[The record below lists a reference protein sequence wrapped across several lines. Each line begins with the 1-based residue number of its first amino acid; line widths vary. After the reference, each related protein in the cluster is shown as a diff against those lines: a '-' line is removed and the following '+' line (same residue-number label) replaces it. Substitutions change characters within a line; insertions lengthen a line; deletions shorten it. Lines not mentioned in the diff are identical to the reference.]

1 MIVVGYTPP
10 DQFGGAAL
18 EHGVAEAQLRGTSLL
33 VINTSKGDSLADQSF
48 ADNAHLEELEG
59 KLAASGV
66 DHEVRQIVGDETVDV
81 ILEAMTAPS
90 AELLVIGIRDRT
102 PPVGKLLMGST
113 AQRLL
118 LSCRKPVLAVKP
130 E

>member
-1 MIVVGYTPP
+1 MIVVGYTP

-33 VINTSKGDSLADQSF
+33 VINSSKGDSLADQSF
-48 ADNAHLEELEG
+48 ADNAHLQELEG
-59 KLAASGV
+59 KLAASGI

-81 ILEAMTAPS
+81 ILEAMTAPN

-102 PPVGKLLMGST
+102 PVGKLLMGST

-130 E
+130 DVR

>member
-1 MIVVGYTPP
+1 MIVVGYTP

-33 VINTSKGDSLADQSF
+33 VINSSKGDSLADQSF
-48 ADNAHLEELEG
+48 ADNAHLQELEG
-59 KLAASGV
+59 KLAASGI

-81 ILEAMTAPS
+81 ILEAMTAPN

-102 PPVGKLLMGST
+102 PVGKLLMGST

-130 E
+130 DER

>member
-1 MIVVGYTPP
+1 MIVVGYTP

-102 PPVGKLLMGST
+102 PVGKLLMGST

-130 E
+130 D

>member
-1 MIVVGYTPP
+1 MIVVGYTP

-18 EHGVAEAQLRGTSLL
+18 DHGVAEARLRGTSLL

-48 ADNAHLEELEG
+48 ADNAQLQELEG
-59 KLAASGV
+59 TLSASGV

-81 ILEAMTAPS
+81 ILEAMTAPN

-102 PPVGKLLMGST
+102 PVGKLLMGST

-130 E
+130 A

>member
-1 MIVVGYTPP
+1 MIVVGYTP

-33 VINTSKGDSLADQSF
+33 VINSSKGDSLADQAF
-48 ADNAHLEELEG
+48 ADNAHLQELEG
-59 KLAASGV
+59 KLAASGI

-81 ILEAMTAPS
+81 ILEAMTAPN

-102 PPVGKLLMGST
+102 PVGKLLMGST

-130 E
+130 A

>member
-1 MIVVGYTPP
+1 MIVVGYTP
-10 DQFGGAAL
+10 DRYGEAAL
-18 EHGVAEAQLRGTSLL
+18 DHGLAEARLRRTSLV
-33 VINTSKGDSLADQSF
+33 VINSSKGDALADQSF
-48 ADNAHLEELEG
+48 ADHTQLQKLEE
-59 KLAASGV
+59 KLADSGV
-66 DHEVRQIVGDETVDV
+66 EHEVRQIVGDEVVDV
-81 ILEAMTAPS
+81 IIEATTAPT

-102 PPVGKLLMGST
+102 PVGKLLMGST

>member
-1 MIVVGYTPP
+1 MIVVGYTP
-10 DQFGGAAL
+10 DQFGAAAL

-66 DHEVRQIVGDETVDV
+66 SHEVRQIVGDETVDV

-102 PPVGKLLMGST
+102 PVGKLLMGST

-130 E
+130 G

>member
-1 MIVVGYTPP
+1 MIVVGYTP

-48 ADNAHLEELEG
+48 ADNAHLQELEG
-59 KLAASGV
+59 KLSASGLE
-66 DHEVRQIVGDETVDV
+66 HEVRQIVGDETVDV
-81 ILEAMTAPS
+81 ILEAMTAPN

-102 PPVGKLLMGST
+102 PVGKLLMGST

>member
-1 MIVVGYTPP
+1 MIVVGYTP

-33 VINTSKGDSLADQSF
+33 VINSSKGDSLADQSF
-48 ADNAHLEELEG
+48 ADNAHLQELEG
-59 KLAASGV
+59 TLAASGIG
-66 DHEVRQIVGDETVDV
+66 HEVRQIVGDDAVDV
-81 ILEAMTAPS
+81 ILEAMTAPN

-102 PPVGKLLMGST
+102 PVGKLLMGST

-130 E
+130 AER

>member
-1 MIVVGYTPP
+1 MIVVGYTP
-10 DQFGGAAL
+10 DQFGAAAL

-66 DHEVRQIVGDETVDV
+66 SHEVRQIVGDETVDV

-102 PPVGKLLMGST
+102 PVGKLLMGST

>member
-1 MIVVGYTPP
+1 MIVVGYTP

-18 EHGVAEAQLRGTSLL
+18 DHGVAEAQLRGTSLL

-48 ADNAHLEELEG
+48 ADNAQLQELEG
-59 KLAASGV
+59 TLSASGV

-81 ILEAMTAPS
+81 ILEAMTAPN

-102 PPVGKLLMGST
+102 PVGKLLMGST

-130 E
+130 DVR

>member
-1 MIVVGYTPP
+1 MIVVGYTP

-33 VINTSKGDSLADQSF
+33 VINSSKGDSLADQSF
-48 ADNAHLEELEG
+48 ADNAHLQELEG
-59 KLAASGV
+59 KLAASGI

-81 ILEAMTAPS
+81 ILETMTAPN

-102 PPVGKLLMGST
+102 PVGKLLMGST

-130 E
+130 AER

>member
-1 MIVVGYTPP
+1 MIVVGYTP

-48 ADNAHLEELEG
+48 ADNAHLQELEG

-66 DHEVRQIVGDETVDV
+66 DHEIRQSVGDETVDV

-102 PPVGKLLMGST
+102 PVGKLLMGST

>member
-1 MIVVGYTPP
+1 MIVVGYTP
-10 DQFGGAAL
+10 DQFGAAAL

-102 PPVGKLLMGST
+102 PVGKLLMGST